1 MKNTRRRLA
10 ARYLTALRTH
20 LGNGKSFLVGQ
31 ALTARTP
38 HRLGLVGMK
47 ERVEMVGG
55 TLTIESAPSQGTTV
69 RAEIPFNREKNK
81 K

>member
-1 MKNTRRRLA
+1 MR
-10 ARYLTALRTH
+10 
-20 LGNGKSFLVGQ
+20 
-31 ALTARTP
+31 
-38 HRLGLVGMK
+38 

-55 TLTIESAPSQGTTV
+55 SLTIESAPGRGTTV